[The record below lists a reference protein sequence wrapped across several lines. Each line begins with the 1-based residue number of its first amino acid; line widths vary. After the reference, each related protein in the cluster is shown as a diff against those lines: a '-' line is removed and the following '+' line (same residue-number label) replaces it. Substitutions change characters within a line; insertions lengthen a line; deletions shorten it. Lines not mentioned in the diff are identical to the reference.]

1 MFVLK
6 NVVFKHI
13 LQIEQLRIPQ
23 RKITCIVGESGSGKT
38 TLLKLLNHMISSDS
52 GDVFYQG
59 KNLQNL
65 DPIQLRREVVML
77 SQVPLIFPGTVLD
90 NLIIGLEFSEKPPV
104 PEEELRHLL
113 KSVKL
118 GKDLSD
124 NALELSGGE
133 KQRLAL
139 CRILLMEPEVFLLDE
154 PSSALDDET
163 EEMIIEQMVSFTKK
177 KKKTLVMVTH
187 SKRIARSYG
196 EFIVT
201 MDQGKIN
208 QVEEVFSQ

>member
-6 NVVFKHI
+6 NVVFKNI
-13 LQIEQLRIPQ
+13 LQIEQLTIPQ

-52 GDVFYQG
+52 GDIFYQN
-59 KNLQNL
+59 KRLEDL

-77 SQVPLIFPGTVLD
+77 SQVPLIFPGTIRD
-90 NLIIGLEFSEKPPV
+90 NLIIGLEFSEKPLV
-104 PEEELRHLL
+104 TDEELRHILR
-113 KSVKL
+113 SVKL
-118 GKDLSD
+118 KKDLSD
-124 NALELSGGE
+124 NAMDLSGGE

-139 CRILLMEPEVFLLDE
+139 CRIMLMEPEVFLLDE

-163 EEMIIEQMVSFTKK
+163 EEMIIEQMVSFTQRKN
-177 KKKTLVMVTH
+177 KTLVMVTH

-201 MDQGKIN
+201 MDRGKIN

>member
-6 NVVFKHI
+6 NVVFKNI
-13 LQIEQLRIPQ
+13 LQIEQLTIPQ

-52 GDVFYQG
+52 GDIFYQG
-59 KNLQNL
+59 KRLEDL

-77 SQVPLIFPGTVLD
+77 SQVPLIFPGTIRD
-90 NLIIGLEFSEKPPV
+90 NLIIGLEFSEKPLV
-104 PEEELRHLL
+104 TDEELRHLL
-113 KSVKL
+113 RSVKL
-118 GKDLSD
+118 KKDLSD
-124 NALELSGGE
+124 NAMDLSGGE

-139 CRILLMEPEVFLLDE
+139 CRIMLMEPEVFLLDE

-163 EEMIIEQMVSFTKK
+163 EEMIIEQMVSFTRRKN
-177 KKKTLVMVTH
+177 KTLVMVTH

-196 EFIVT
+196 ELIVT
-201 MDQGKIN
+201 MDQGKII
-208 QVEEVFSQ
+208 QEEEVFSQ

>member
-6 NVVFKHI
+6 NVSFKHI
-13 LQIEQLRIPQ
+13 LKIEQLRIPQ

-38 TLLKLLNHMISSDS
+38 TLLKLLNHMISSDN
-52 GDVFYQG
+52 GDIFYQG
-59 KNLQNL
+59 KNLQNY

-77 SQVPLIFPGTVLD
+77 SQVPLIFPGTILD

-104 PEEELRHLL
+104 TEGELRQLL

-201 MDQGKIN
+201 MDRGKIT
-208 QVEEVFSQ
+208 QVEGG